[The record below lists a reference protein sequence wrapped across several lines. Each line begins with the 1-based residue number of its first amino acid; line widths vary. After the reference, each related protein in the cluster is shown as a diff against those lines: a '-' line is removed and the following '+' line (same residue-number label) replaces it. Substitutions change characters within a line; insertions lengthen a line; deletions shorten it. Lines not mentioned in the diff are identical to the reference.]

1 MSCGDGRMGSEI
13 ILLIPRIYKTKRNR
27 ETYTPMKYKYE
38 THLHT
43 FPASKC
49 GKATVF
55 ESLKFYKEAGY
66 DGVFLTN
73 HFIGGNIGCD
83 HDLPIAEQLEFFFE
97 DYYQSQVIGKELGL
111 KVYPGVELSY
121 QGTDFLIYGLEPEF
135 YFSHPEFFDLD
146 FTEKLSFLCK
156 AGAFIVQAHPFR
168 EESWI
173 PCIRLAPRFVHAV
186 ETINACN
193 KDHENH
199 MANIYADEYELP
211 KTAGSDNHRAGGL
224 SRYAGIQLERPLK
237 DGHDYMRAVLNN
249 EIEIFTWDK

>member
-1 MSCGDGRMGSEI
+1 
-13 ILLIPRIYKTKRNR
+13 
-27 ETYTPMKYKYE
+27 MKYKYE

-146 FTEKLSFLCK
+146 FTEKFIRNRIRVKPVSSCHHVIVMIDMQKIIIFLRQESLFYGFVPYIEGLIVFIDHKYRDCAHPSLSFL
-156 AGAFIVQAHPFR
+156 
-168 EESWI
+168 
-173 PCIRLAPRFVHAV
+173 
-186 ETINACN
+186 T
-193 KDHENH
+193 ENH
-199 MANIYADEYELP
+199 DSA
-211 KTAGSDNHRAGGL
+211 
-224 SRYAGIQLERPLK
+224 PL
-237 DGHDYMRAVLNN
+237 
-249 EIEIFTWDK
+249 